1 MTLLK
6 FPVSLCLGTL
16 SIQTYPNPEVA
27 RIGIGSKVKFVP
39 AFNAT
44 PAGTVA
50 YLIFQAR
57 RMSSFQEFLYLCYW
71 FQNTWDSSDFNFW
84 TCGSVVA
91 VLLVACSTARE
102 EIQKHPERHG
112 NRWLISYKLWDH
124 TFGFRHTRV
133 VIKQLHWRR
142 ASFRERGITVRVDE
156 YRTVCHGHVF
166 MTSTLLWWILLFE
179 IYDII
184 WHVLWMS
191 HGTWDFSVLKGAK
204 SGFPSKVFPFTDLSG
219 RLDPC
224 SLWCDHTHL
233 SHVICGS
240 HPPKGFLLTS
250 LICINLWLTT
260 KLVSFYS

>member
-1 MTLLK
+1 MFCESRFLRA
-6 FPVSLCLGTL
+6 FSWLCWNSQWVYVLEHWA
-16 SIQTYPNPEVA
+16 SKHIQNPEVA

-179 IYDII
+179 NI
-184 WHVLWMS
+184 WHYMTCPLNVSWHLRLLGSERGQIWIPIQS
-191 HGTWDFSVLKGAK
+191 
-204 SGFPSKVFPFTDLSG
+204 FPIHWPLGST
-219 RLDPC
+219 R
-224 SLWCDHTHL
+224 SL
-233 SHVICGS
+233 
-240 HPPKGFLLTS
+240 
-250 LICINLWLTT
+250 
-260 KLVSFYS
+260 